1 MKYQLLPLTC
11 VAALAVACAA
21 PGGSPLAPLP
31 ASSTLDA
38 SVSMTGGSAGTTA
51 AAGGFDALGYNRT
64 AGIFNGAAD
73 GADGTLDGKYH
84 GMTAYAADHLKMKWN
99 ADWDRGNAEGWSDP
113 NGYRAWIDNAWN
125 GKVRGG
131 SGETWHYRIKWVGP
145 CGATGAPTGT
155 GGYCIW
161 GQFEVVMSHGTS
173 ANVHFWDAHA
183 VPAGFGR

>member
-1 MKYQLLPLTC
+1 MDGASPGTS
-11 VAALAVACAA
+11 AA
-21 PGGSPLAPLP
+21 S
-31 ASSTLDA
+31 
-38 SVSMTGGSAGTTA
+38 
-51 AAGGFDALGYNRT
+51 GFDALGYNRT

-73 GADGTLDGKYH
+73 GVDGVIDGKYY
-84 GMTAYAADHLKMKWN
+84 GSTAYAADRLKMKWN
-99 ADWDRGNAEGWSDP
+99 AEWTRGNAEGWTDP

-161 GQFEVVMSHGTS
+161 NQFEVVMSHGTS
-173 ANVHFWDAHA
+173 ANRHFWDAHA